1 MAAVVREDE
10 LIAQAVAGDRIA
22 LQQLLLTYHD
32 RLACHIAGRFPAN
45 LNGLIDVDDV
55 LHRTYVKVFRTIAAF
70 EQRSP
75 QSFYAWLKTI
85 VTHQLYDVAKSRGRE
100 RLVADRAPEARDAS
114 QASRMAPLV
123 ERLAEDRDT
132 PSRGAARGEAVRNVQ
147 AALASLPD
155 DYRQAVQLRY
165 LQGLSLEETAQ
176 VMDRSPDAVRGLCH
190 RAKKRLCELL
200 GRPSFY
206 FSG

>member
-1 MAAVVREDE
+1 MAAVEREEE
-10 LIAQAVAGDRIA
+10 LIAQAVAGDRVA
-22 LQQLLLTYHD
+22 LQQLLLAYHD
-32 RLACHIAGRFPAN
+32 RLAYHIAAQFPPF
-45 LNGLIDVDDV
+45 LNGLVDVDDV
-55 LHRTYVKVFRTIAAF
+55 LHRTYVKAFRAIGTF

-75 QSFYAWLKTI
+75 SGFYAWLKTI
-85 VTHQLYDVAKSRGRE
+85 AIHQLYDVAKSRGRE
-100 RLVADRAPEARDAS
+100 RLVADHAAGADS
-114 QASRMAPLV
+114 QASHAGPLV
-123 ERLAEDRDT
+123 ERIAGNGDT

-147 AALASLPD
+147 AALAALPD

-176 VMDRSPDAVRGLCH
+176 LMNRSPDAIRGLCH
-190 RAKKRLCELL
+190 RAKKKLCELL